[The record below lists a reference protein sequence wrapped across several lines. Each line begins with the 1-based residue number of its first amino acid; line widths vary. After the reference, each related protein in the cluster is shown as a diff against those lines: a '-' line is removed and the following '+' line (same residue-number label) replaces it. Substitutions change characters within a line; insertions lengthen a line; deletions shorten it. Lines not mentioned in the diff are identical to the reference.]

1 MRTLG
6 YAIVGAALF
15 LAAATNALAS
25 VINPPAAVPEI
36 NPGTVAA
43 GLGLLA
49 GGVLLV
55 RARFGK

>member
-1 MRTLG
+1 MRKLG
-6 YAIVGAALF
+6 YLVVAAALF
-15 LAAATNALAS
+15 VAAAATNALAS
-25 VINPPAAVPEI
+25 TPAVTVPEI
-36 NPGTVAA
+36 TPGAVAA